1 MKNTD
6 ISELNEE
13 IERRIEEMERADYEF
28 PRKFSKLDY
37 VITATVAFIC
47 LALIIA
53 GAFIG

>member
-6 ISELNEE
+6 ISALNEE
-13 IERRIEEMERADYEF
+13 IEKRIEEMERADYEF

-37 VITATVAFIC
+37 VVTATVAFIC